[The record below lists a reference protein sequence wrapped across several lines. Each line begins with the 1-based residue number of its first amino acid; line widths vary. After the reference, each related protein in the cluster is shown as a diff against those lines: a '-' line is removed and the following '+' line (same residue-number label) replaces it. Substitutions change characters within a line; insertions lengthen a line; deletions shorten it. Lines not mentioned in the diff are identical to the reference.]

1 MSTGAGPLA
10 ADTSVDLPL
19 LRIARVLFRRAVCIL
34 VVFLALGAA
43 VLAWVGTLK
52 PSYRSESKV
61 FVQVGRESVTLDPTV
76 TLGGATLDPR
86 NTRENELNSELEVAR
101 GETLRRAVVERLGA
115 ARILSRGAGPATEPG
130 RLARAREALLAA
142 LKSVLPSEGGP
153 ELSDDDLA
161 VLLLAEKLEVR
172 LVLDSSVIKIGHE
185 ARDPALARDV
195 VAAYTEAYL
204 ARHLEVHGTPGS
216 LEYLRAE
223 HERLVAELAAAEDAR
238 EALRAQAGVYA
249 LDEQRRS
256 LVERMGARDSELSEA
271 AAQVAAGEAQV
282 RALRAGLESGA
293 FPPMVVLEDVTRQ
306 SNALFDYLRQEL
318 ARLRIEERALLERQA
333 PESRALKA
341 LQDQIAL
348 TETMLAAESPE
359 RAEVTRGA
367 SSTRAQA
374 ELALLQAEGLM
385 AAQRARAEV
394 ITGRR
399 LDLQAELDRL
409 TAAELDLGRRARAI
423 ATLER
428 AVSEAAARRA
438 TAEADEE
445 LRQRNITNLRV
456 LEPASLPL
464 RRTGM
469 GKKVAL
475 ALGLVLALVGA
486 LAAGFVKEFL
496 DQSLSSTG
504 ELRGRVG
511 LPSLGAVPFS
521 LALWRF
527 RRVALAPRPE
537 FAAVRDHLPEAHAG
551 RARVVAVTSA
561 HRREGKSTV
570 AANLALAL
578 ARGGA
583 PVLLVDG
590 HVQRPALTRTFGKL
604 AESGL
609 AGAARAGERPVPVAT
624 GTQGL
629 ALVAAGAAR
638 VKGVREGEPIC
649 ERIARQ
655 LPDWL
660 EHWRGEYAHVV
671 LDLPPLSLNSPILR
685 LAPACD
691 AVVLVVAAEKYRW
704 QIAREAA
711 DELVRAGARVPGA
724 VLTRRR
730 HHVPGWLY
738 HRL

>member
-1 MSTGAGPLA
+1 MSSAAGSSA

-19 LRIARVLFRRAVCIL
+19 LRVARIVFRRALCIL
-34 VVFLALGAA
+34 LVFLALGAA
-43 VLAWVGTLK
+43 VLAWVSAMK
-52 PSYRSESKV
+52 SSYRSESKV

-101 GETLRRAVVERLGA
+101 GETLRRAVVARLGA
-115 ARILSRGAGPATEPG
+115 QRILGRGTGPSAAPG
-130 RLARAREALLAA
+130 RLARAQAA
-142 LKSVLPSEGGP
+142 LVASLKRVLPSEGGP
-153 ELSDDDLA
+153 ELSEADLA
-161 VLLLAEKLEVR
+161 GLLLAEKLEVR

-216 LEYLRAE
+216 LAYLRAE
-223 HERLVAELAAAEDAR
+223 HERLTRALAEAEDAR
-238 EALRAQAGVYA
+238 EELRARAGVYA

-256 LVERMGARDSELSEA
+256 LVERLGARDNELSA
-271 AAQVAAGEAQV
+271 AAAEVAAGEAQV
-282 RALRAGLESGA
+282 RAMRVGLESGA

-306 SNALFDYLRQEL
+306 SNTLFDYLRQEL
-318 ARLRIEERALLERQA
+318 ARLRIEERALLETHA
-333 PESRALKA
+333 PESRTLRA

-348 TETMLAAESPE
+348 TERMLAGESPE

-367 SSTRAQA
+367 SATRAQA

-399 LDLQAELDRL
+399 LDLQAELDRM
-409 TAAELDLGRRARAI
+409 TAAELELARRSREI
-423 ATLER
+423 AALER

-445 LRQRNITNLRV
+445 LRQLNITNLRV

-469 GKKVAL
+469 SKKVAL
-475 ALGLVLALVGA
+475 MLGFVLALVGA

-504 ELRGRVG
+504 ELCARVG
-511 LPSLGAVPFS
+511 LPLLGSVPFS
-521 LALWRF
+521 FSLWRF
-527 RRVALAPRPE
+527 RRVALTSGTE
-537 FAAVRDHLPEAHAG
+537 FAAVRDHLPEARGA
-551 RARVVAVTSA
+551 RARVLAITSA

-578 ARGGA
+578 ARGGS

-590 HVQRPALTRTFGKL
+590 HVRSPTLTRTFGQL
-604 AESGL
+604 AGSGL
-609 AGAARAGERPVPVAT
+609 AGAARKGERPEPVAT
-624 GTQGL
+624 GTHGL

-638 VKGVREGEPIC
+638 VKGVREAEPIC

-655 LPDWL
+655 LPEWL
-660 EHWRGEYAHVV
+660 EHWRGQYAHIV
-671 LDLPPLSLNSPILR
+671 LDLPPLSQNSPILR
-685 LAPACD
+685 LAPTCEV
-691 AVVLVVAAEKYRW
+691 VVLVVAAEKYRW
-704 QIAREAA
+704 QIARAAA

-724 VLTRRR
+724 VLTRHR